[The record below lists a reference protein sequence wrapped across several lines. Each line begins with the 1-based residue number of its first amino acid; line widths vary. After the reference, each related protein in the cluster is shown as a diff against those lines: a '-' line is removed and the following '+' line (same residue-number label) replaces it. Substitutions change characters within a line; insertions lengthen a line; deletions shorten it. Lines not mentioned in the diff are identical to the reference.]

1 MKNGT
6 LWNAM
11 RGSEMRRRALMTL
24 FGVLICAFSVGLFSH
39 SGMGVDPFQVFAQS
53 LGARVEEWTGL
64 DYGTFYMILNLLMLV
79 GIFFWNRRK
88 IGLGTVMN
96 IFLVGYI
103 ASASEALM
111 KLLFPDPSLPA
122 RLALLAV
129 GVVVMCFGSA
139 FYFVGDLGVSTYDAV
154 ALTLAERTKQQWF
167 KYIRI
172 ATDLICV
179 AAGWLI
185 GGKEDI
191 IGAGTIITAFF
202 MGPLIAFF
210 RRTVAEPVRAGREQR
225 SD

>member
-1 MKNGT
+1 MNEKT
-6 LWNAM
+6 
-11 RGSEMRRRALMTL
+11 RRVLMTL

-53 LGARVEEWTGL
+53 LGARVEKWIGL

-88 IGLGTVMN
+88 IGLGTIMN
-96 IFLVGYI
+96 IFLVGYV
-103 ASASEALM
+103 ADFSRSLM
-111 KLLFPDPSLPA
+111 ERIFPDPA
-122 RLALLAV
+122 MAVRIALLTV

-154 ALTLAERTKQQWF
+154 ALTLAERTKQKYF

-179 AAGWLI
+179 GAGWAI
-185 GGKEDI
+185 AGKDGL

-202 MGPLIAFF
+202 MGPLIALF
-210 RRTVAEPVRAGREQR
+210 RRVAAEPFRYGRGHAPESQESR
-225 SD
+225 